1 MDGQPG
7 CTYYM
12 TLLQSGG
19 QQIHI
24 GDFVYVA
31 PADLLL
37 PSADN
42 WVKHIDQL
50 GIYCV
55 ERLWTDAR
63 LMLRLVCNSAGWAN
77 SRTGQKLYI
86 CLSVCLSVC

>member
-1 MDGQPG
+1 VKLKRQPMDGQPG

-12 TLLQSGG
+12 TLLQSLQSGG
-19 QQIHI
+19 RQIHI

-37 PSADN
+37 PSADS
-42 WVKHIDQL
+42 WMKHIDQL

-63 LMLRLVCNSAGWAN
+63 LMLHLVCVSAG
-77 SRTGQKLYI
+77 
-86 CLSVCLSVC
+86 